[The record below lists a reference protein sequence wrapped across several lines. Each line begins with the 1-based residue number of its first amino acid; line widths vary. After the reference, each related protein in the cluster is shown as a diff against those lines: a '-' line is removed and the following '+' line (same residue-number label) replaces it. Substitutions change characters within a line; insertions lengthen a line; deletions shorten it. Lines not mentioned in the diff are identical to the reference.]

1 MLGSGAVPLPGFSYF
16 GTFCPKVPT
25 RGGATT
31 ATTYIRPYKQ
41 AAGLSAVQTMEERFA
56 YGLNPQ
62 KLGAVS
68 SHLCDPATAAAE
80 FLLVKSEY
88 QAATARPVERGA
100 LFFQIRQAFPPG
112 EVTAEEANKL
122 GFETA
127 MRWTKGKYQFFVC
140 THTDKGHIHNHIYF
154 NSTAFDCSRKFHNFL
169 GSSFALRRLS
179 DRVCLEHDLSV
190 IQNPKQHSKG
200 RFLHYGQWIGD
211 KPPSAQQRVRLAII
225 AALEKK
231 PADFAAF
238 LRLMEESGFAVKR
251 GRGGVVSFLAPGQDK
266 YTRLRA
272 STLGA
277 GFDPEDIRA
286 VIAGERPLPEL
297 PKDAPPPI
305 RQVGL
310 IIDIQ
315 KRMAEGK
322 GPAYERWAKVY
333 NLKQMAAALQF
344 LQENNLTDYDALAA
358 KTTAAVDRAHAL
370 AGELQTTEAALSKVS
385 GLMGAV
391 VDYAKARPVF
401 DGYKAARYSKKYLA
415 EHEAELATYRA
426 ARAAMNELLGGEK
439 LPKMDALKKQ
449 RRELADRKKALYAE
463 YRQAQRDMREAVA
476 VKANIDHLLGLTD
489 GRTDK
494 EQTR

>member
-1 MLGSGAVPLPGFSYF
+1 MA
-16 GTFCPKVPT
+16 

-251 GRGGVVSFLAPGQDK
+251 GRGGVVSFL
-266 YTRLRA
+266 
-272 STLGA
+272 S
-277 GFDPEDIRA
+277 
-286 VIAGERPLPEL
+286 
-297 PKDAPPPI
+297 
-305 RQVGL
+305 L
-310 IIDIQ
+310 IHI
-315 KRMAEGK
+315 
-322 GPAYERWAKVY
+322 
-333 NLKQMAAALQF
+333 
-344 LQENNLTDYDALAA
+344 
-358 KTTAAVDRAHAL
+358 
-370 AGELQTTEAALSKVS
+370 
-385 GLMGAV
+385 
-391 VDYAKARPVF
+391 
-401 DGYKAARYSKKYLA
+401 
-415 EHEAELATYRA
+415 
-426 ARAAMNELLGGEK
+426 
-439 LPKMDALKKQ
+439 
-449 RRELADRKKALYAE
+449 
-463 YRQAQRDMREAVA
+463 
-476 VKANIDHLLGLTD
+476 
-489 GRTDK
+489 
-494 EQTR
+494 

>member
-1 MLGSGAVPLPGFSYF
+1 
-16 GTFCPKVPT
+16 
-25 RGGATT
+25 
-31 ATTYIRPYKQ
+31 
-41 AAGLSAVQTMEERFA
+41 MEERFA
-56 YGLNPQ
+56 YGLNPK

-112 EVTAEEANKL
+112 EVTADEANKL

-127 MRWTKGKYQFFVC
+127 MRRTKGKYQFFVC

-190 IQNPKQHSKG
+190 IQNPKQHSRG

-272 STLGA
+272 STLGV

-297 PKDAPPPI
+297 PKDAPPPP

-315 KRMAEGK
+315 QRMAEGK
-322 GPAYERWAKVY
+322 GPAYERWAKIF
-333 NLKQMAAALQF
+333 NLKEAAKTLNF
-344 LQENNLTDYDALAA
+344 LMENGLTDYDELALRAA
-358 KTTAAVDRAHAL
+358 QAEDGFSAASQKIKQLEARMAGVAQLKTHII
-370 AGELQTTEAALSKVS
+370 Q
-385 GLMGAV
+385 
-391 VDYAKARPVF
+391 
-401 DGYKAARYSKKYLA
+401 YSKTREVFAAYKKSRHKKEFLA
-415 EHEAELATYRA
+415 EHGAEIAQHEAAKKA
-426 ARAAMNELLGGEK
+426 F
-439 LPKMDALKKQ
+439 DALDGKAIPKTAQ
-449 RRELADRKKALYAE
+449 LSAEYAALLEEKREQYEQYKALRQDMITYQTALRNVDKILGLE
-463 YRQAQRDMREAVA
+463 PPEQAQE
-476 VKANIDHLLGLTD
+476 
-489 GRTDK
+489 K
-494 EQTR
+494 EQPKPER

>member
-1 MLGSGAVPLPGFSYF
+1 
-16 GTFCPKVPT
+16 
-25 RGGATT
+25 
-31 ATTYIRPYKQ
+31 
-41 AAGLSAVQTMEERFA
+41 MEERFA

-100 LFFQIRQAFPPG
+100 LFFQIRQAFPPS

-127 MRWTKGKYQFFVC
+127 MRWTKGQYQFFVC

-154 NSTAFDCSRKFHNFL
+154 NSTAFGCSRKFHNFL
-169 GSSFALRRLS
+169 GSSFALQRLS

-238 LRLMEESGFAVKR
+238 LRLIEESGFAVKR
-251 GRGGVVSFLAPGQDK
+251 GRGGVVSFLAPGQNK

-286 VIAGERPLPEL
+286 VIAGERPLPEF

-315 KRMAEGK
+315 QRMAEGK

-333 NLKQMAAALQF
+333 NLS
-344 LQENNLTDYDALAA
+344 
-358 KTTAAVDRAHAL
+358 RWPPP
-370 AGELQTTEAALSKVS
+370 SS
-385 GLMGAV
+385 
-391 VDYAKARPVF
+391 
-401 DGYKAARYSKKYLA
+401 SC
-415 EHEAELATYRA
+415 
-426 ARAAMNELLGGEK
+426 
-439 LPKMDALKKQ
+439 
-449 RRELADRKKALYAE
+449 RRT
-463 YRQAQRDMREAVA
+463 
-476 VKANIDHLLGLTD
+476 I
-489 GRTDK
+489 
-494 EQTR
+494 